1 MIVGRSCFAISH
13 ENSFVFPSLSV
24 LLKLVFKAYLGWD
37 ASAQFEPHSLAASC
51 CDFAVIV
58 GLGPAIHVINE
69 SGCADRVRA

>member
-1 MIVGRSCFAISH
+1 
-13 ENSFVFPSLSV
+13 
-24 LLKLVFKAYLGWD
+24 LLEIVFKAYLGWD
-37 ASAQFEPHSLAASC
+37 ASAQFEPSSLAASC